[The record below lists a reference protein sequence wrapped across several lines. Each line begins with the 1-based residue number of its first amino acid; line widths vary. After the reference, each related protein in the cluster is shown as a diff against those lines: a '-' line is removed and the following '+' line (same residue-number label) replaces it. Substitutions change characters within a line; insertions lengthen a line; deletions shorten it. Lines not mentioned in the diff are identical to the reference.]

1 MNNSLNKTIDAH
13 VEYVID
19 KYITNATSL
28 EQLAVVAKF
37 DWDAFFKKVASG
49 KFDTDY

>member
-1 MNNSLNKTIDAH
+1 MNHSLNKTIDAH
-13 VEYVID
+13 VNYVID

-28 EQLAVVAKF
+28 EQLAEVAKF

-49 KFDTDY
+49 TFDTDY

>member
-13 VEYVID
+13 VDYVID

-37 DWDAFFKKVASG
+37 DWDTFFKKIASDT
-49 KFDTDY
+49 FDTDY